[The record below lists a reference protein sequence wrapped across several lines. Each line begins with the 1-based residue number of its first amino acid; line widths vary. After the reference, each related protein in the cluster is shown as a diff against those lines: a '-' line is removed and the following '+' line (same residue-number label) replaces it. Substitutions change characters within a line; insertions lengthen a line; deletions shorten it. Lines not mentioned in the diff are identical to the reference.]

1 MDEPVC
7 YDGCEAYRIFGTPDD
22 FALDGFEDDLHEMSF
37 GITAWRTIA
46 FALARG
52 MELPLWVKSYLKH
65 TAAGI
70 DDWAALN
77 GHPGDL
83 KRILGLNGKRK
94 FDDVYNE
101 PRWIY
106 DAISQ
111 LREQQP
117 KASVAALVRDY
128 MKQFPRT
135 APDEENVRQKY
146 YQGKKLAETGEDYK
160 GRSRKREIGG
170 RPWVVS
176 TGTPHD
182 DLDF

>member
-1 MDEPVC
+1 MDKPVC
-7 YDGCEAYRIFGTPDD
+7 NDGCEAYRLFGTPDD

-52 MELPLWVKSYLKH
+52 MELPLWVKDYLKQ
-65 TAAGI
+65 TADGI
-70 DDWAALN
+70 DDWVTFN

-83 KRILGLNGKRK
+83 KGILSLNGKRK
-94 FDDVYNE
+94 FEDRSGE

-106 DAISQ
+106 DAICQ

-117 KASVAALVRDY
+117 KASVTALVREY

-160 GRSRKREIGG
+160 GRGRKREISG
-170 RPWVVS
+170 RPSVAAQR
-176 TGTPHD
+176 D
-182 DLDF
+182 ELDF